1 MHCAILFGSRALGGW
16 DDQSDLDIIVIH
28 QGVGD
33 EGEERTV
40 VDHAMD
46 RLREIHYPGYLAY
59 ESPHHGKERWGL
71 TMTPV
76 ESEIVMGM
84 LGTCDNPPEFEVE
97 TLDYLGAVTGED
109 KQTAEPENPVY
120 ESCEEAA
127 AAGEQRVQGSQ
138 GSGRGF
144 PKAMVPS
151 ARDGDGDGVVCER

>member
-1 MHCAILFGSRALGGW
+1 MRE
-16 DDQSDLDIIVIH
+16 DERKV
-28 QGVGD
+28 VG
-33 EGEERTV
+33 
-40 VDHAMD
+40 HAMD
-46 RLREIHYPGYLAY
+46 RLREIQYPGYLAY

-120 ESCEEAA
+120 ESLRGGRSSRGTEGAEEPWQCT
-127 AAGEQRVQGSQ
+127 GLPE
-138 GSGRGF
+138 
-144 PKAMVPS
+144 
-151 ARDGDGDGVVCER
+151 GDGPRVRGTGTGTE